1 MLLWADN
8 AATIRKELLANC
20 DPAHVD
26 SCDWNFD
33 RQTGV
38 FSADFVSERFAVCT
52 MTKQLSVDAQG
63 ISSADI
69 KMLAEYASSEIERNL
84 NEMGCM
90 SMFNLS
96 TEVEPAP
103 LPEGVRCTLVVEE
116 LTQEKA
122 EEEEEANGF
131 WASLTA

>member
-1 MLLWADN
+1 MLLWDDN
-8 AATIRKELLANC
+8 PAVIRKELLANC

-26 SCDWNFD
+26 SCDWRFD
-33 RQTGV
+33 RQTGI

-52 MTKQLSVDAQG
+52 MTKQLPVDAQG
-63 ISSADI
+63 ISPAEI
-69 KMLAEYASSEIERNL
+69 AMLAEYASSEIERNL

-96 TEVEPAP
+96 TEVVATP
-103 LPEGVRCTLVVEE
+103 LPEGVCCEFVVEE

-122 EEEEEANGF
+122 EEEANGL